1 MAGVRAG
8 SRRRGLMGLRGGGE
22 SDSVML
28 EGGSDG
34 GRRAVEV
41 RGRGCGLRVRVRGL
55 I

>member
-1 MAGVRAG
+1 
-8 SRRRGLMGLRGGGE
+8 MGLRGGGV

-34 GRRAVEV
+34 GRRGVGIGAVEV